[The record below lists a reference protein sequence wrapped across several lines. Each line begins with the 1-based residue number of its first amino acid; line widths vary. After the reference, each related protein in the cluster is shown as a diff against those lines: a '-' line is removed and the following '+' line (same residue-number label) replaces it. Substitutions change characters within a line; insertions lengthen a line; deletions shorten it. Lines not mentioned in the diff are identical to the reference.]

1 MDTQPA
7 ISEFVERFGVAL
19 EKEGLPRIAGRIL
32 GLVTCRADAVL
43 LDDLANELH
52 ISRGSASTNTRLL
65 EDLGVLERI
74 SIRGDRRVR
83 YRLSDDPYG
92 RFLEATVER
101 IRYRQRIIGDA
112 LGRIPEAPE
121 VVQQRF
127 RSMLRFNE
135 MTIDNIHGLLER
147 WRDESA
153 ERREN
158 GRSAPERTHRRQ
170 VVARGRGSRHRKG
183 A

>member
-1 MDTQPA
+1 MDTHHA

-112 LGRIPEAPE
+112 LSRIPEAEE
-121 VVQQRF
+121 VVQRRF
-127 RSMLRFNE
+127 QSMLRFNDL
-135 MTIDNIHGLLER
+135 TIDNILGLLER
-147 WRDESA
+147 WRDETA
-153 ERREN
+153 ERREKGGSPP
-158 GRSAPERTHRRQ
+158 GRTVRRR
-170 VVARGRGSRHRKG
+170 AATRSRESQHGQG